1 MSIGHSNINP
11 PGKVINNWKG
21 RSLFVSYAQRNV
33 KRTYFCATRRNIALL
48 FVLYAWQKVWR
59 PDRCRTR
66 HTISLLF
73 VLYTQQNN
81 VRNKLL
87 MRKRCNSDAQD
98 ASSAQVLYVCNK
110 SLMRKICISYTNPL
124 TWRKSRTT
132 YVCMLL
138 QAFSTN
144 QQEIIIIKKW
154 F

>member
-81 VRNKLL
+81 VHNKSH
-87 MRKRCNSDAQD
+87 MRKRRNSDAQV
-98 ASSAQVLYVCNK
+98 ASSAQVVYVCNK
-110 SLMRKICISYTNPL
+110 LLTRKRRILYTKPL
-124 TWRKSRTT
+124 TWRKSHTT
-132 YVCMLL
+132 YVCIPL

-144 QQEIIIIKKW
+144 QQEIFKK
-154 F
+154 